1 MTTKIERREKSI
13 GGTFYGKIETS
24 YDYAPIPIRS
34 YDWSAYR
41 ADWDL
46 GWPMGHGET
55 EEEAINNLL
64 DIEYDIECDL
74 L

>member
-1 MTTKIERREKSI
+1 MTTKIERREESI
-13 GGTFYGKIETS
+13 GGSFHGKIITRHECP
-24 YDYAPIPIRS
+24 PIPIRS
-34 YDWSAYR
+34 LDWVAYR
-41 ADWDL
+41 EDYDDWYPV
-46 GWPMGHGET
+46 GQGPT